1 MSELGELIE
10 DMVGRLLSDRVD
22 HTLLETA
29 ESGVWLPDLWAVL
42 EQNGLPSM
50 LANAKDRG
58 GEMGWREAFL
68 VAVAAGRHGLPL
80 PLPESIAAGWLLAT
94 AGLEAPDGRVGLAGG
109 DGLRLQGGRSG
120 WTAAGRL
127 SRVPWG
133 RYLSHVVVSV
143 VHAHEGTVVLLP
155 RDGCQV
161 VEGANLVGEP
171 RDDLVLGGQE
181 VQIAPCPAG
190 FGADISRQLGALLRS
205 AQMAGAISTIL
216 DRAVSYAGE
225 RQQFG
230 RPIGNFQAV
239 QHMLA
244 VLAEESAAATMA
256 AEQGFVALDAGRDH
270 DFAIA
275 VAKIRTGEAAGR
287 SAAVAHQVL
296 GAMGFAREHPL
307 HTSTRRL
314 WAWRAEF
321 GCESDWAERLADTV
335 IPMGHAGLWTFVTAA
350 QSDPA

>member
-1 MSELGELIE
+1 MSELGKLIE
-10 DMVGRLLSDRVD
+10 DMVERLLSDYVD
-22 HTLLETA
+22 HSLLEAA
-29 ESGVWLPDLWAVL
+29 ESGVWLQELWAIL
-42 EQNGLPSM
+42 EENGLVSM
-50 LANAKDRG
+50 LAATKDQGAK
-58 GEMGWREAFL
+58 MNWREAFL
-68 VAVAAGRHGLPL
+68 VVTAAGRHGLPL

-94 AGLEAPDGRVGLAGG
+94 SGLEAPDGRVGLASG
-109 DGLRLQGGRSG
+109 DGLRLHDGRSG

-143 VHAHEGTVVLLP
+143 VHEGEGTVVLLP
-155 RDGCQV
+155 VDGCQV
-161 VEGANLVGEP
+161 IERANLVGEP
-171 RDDLVLGGQE
+171 RDDLVLGGQVVE
-181 VQIAPCPAG
+181 VAPCRSG

-216 DRAVSYAGE
+216 DRALTYAGE

-230 RPIGNFQAV
+230 RLIGNFQAV

-244 VLAEESAAATMA
+244 VLSEESAAATMA
-256 AEQGFVALDAGRDH
+256 AEQAFVALDARRDH

-287 SAAVAHQVL
+287 AAAIAHQVL

-321 GCESDWAERLADTV
+321 GCESDWAERIADTV
-335 IPMGHAGLWTFVTAA
+335 IPIGSAGLWTFVTAA
-350 QSDPA
+350 QSDHA

>member
-1 MSELGELIE
+1 MSGLGNLIE
-10 DMVGRLLSDRVD
+10 DMVGRLLSDHVD
-22 HTLLETA
+22 HTLLEAA
-29 ESGVWLPDLWAVL
+29 ESGVWLHDLWAVL

-50 LANAKDRG
+50 LATTKDQG

-68 VAVAAGRHGLPL
+68 VATAAGRHGLPL

-94 AGLEAPDGRVGLAGG
+94 AGLDAPDGRVGLASGQ
-109 DGLRLQGGRSG
+109 GLRLHRGRSG

-143 VHAHEGTVVLLP
+143 IHTDEGTVVLLP
-155 RDGCQV
+155 RYGCQV

-171 RDDLVLGGQE
+171 RDDLVLGGQSVE
-181 VQIAPCPAG
+181 IARCPSG
-190 FGADISRQLGALLRS
+190 LGADISRQLGALVRS

-216 DRAVSYAGE
+216 DRALAYAGE
-225 RQQFG
+225 RRQFG

-239 QHMLA
+239 QHLLA
-244 VLAEESAAATMA
+244 VLGEESAAATVA
-256 AEQGFVALDAGRDH
+256 AEQAFVALDARRDH

-287 SAAVAHQVL
+287 AASIAHQVL
-296 GAMGFAREHPL
+296 GAMGFARAHPL

-321 GCESDWAERLADTV
+321 GCESDWAARLADTV
-335 IPMGHAGLWTFVTAA
+335 IPMGGAGLWTFVTAA
-350 QSDPA
+350 QSNPA